1 MHVMKNIFIAIVGTM
16 DQKTKLLLAHI
27 QTENIYKL
35 LQDGQFA
42 GFFASH
48 LLPIKFEIERQLA
61 CLTNNTD
68 SNTIK
73 E

>member
-1 MHVMKNIFIAIVGTM
+1 VNK
-16 DQKTKLLLAHI
+16 QTKLILALQ

-35 LQDGQFA
+35 LEDGPYA

-48 LLPIKFEIERQLA
+48 LLPVKFEIERQLC
-61 CLTNNTD
+61 CLTNT
-68 SNTIK
+68 SPCTKIK

>member
-1 MHVMKNIFIAIVGTM
+1 M
-16 DQKTKLLLAHI
+16 DKQTKLILDLQ

-35 LQDGQFA
+35 LEEGPYA

-48 LLPIKFEIERQLA
+48 LLPIKFEIERQLY
-61 CLTNNTD
+61 CLTNTHPH
-68 SNTIK
+68 TKIK